1 MASAL
6 NKLSPDTQKKKRR
19 HKQHG
24 SPRCCGW
31 KKKKKEKAP
40 WNPPTTTTTAAAA
53 IPPPSLPRQPAPSR
67 RQAGRAWAQTESS
80 PVISAGAHSGWGR
93 RKGRR
98 GRKKG
103 SGYNGIKR
111 GGSVEAAMLCCKG
124 IHLLSSIL
132 FHLSLFFLPFFHFC
146 VFVREPLGAI
156 GGCLRGRLP
165 FLLKTKPTA

>member
-1 MASAL
+1 M
-6 NKLSPDTQKKKRR
+6 
-19 HKQHG
+19 G
-24 SPRCCGW
+24 GGGE
-31 KKKKKEKAP
+31 KEDE
-40 WNPPTTTTTAAAA
+40 
-53 IPPPSLPRQPAPSR
+53 
-67 RQAGRAWAQTESS
+67 GE
-80 PVISAGAHSGWGR
+80 
-93 RKGRR
+93 
-98 GRKKG
+98 KKG

-111 GGSVEAAMLCCKG
+111 EGSVEAAMLCCKG